1 MAADVVELFYVAL
14 PLAVLHALGMDSGDL
29 HVLSTVCSRVY
40 WLVVL
45 GRVVLLLV
53 ITVIIGGILMMRHQ
67 SWSIRKYL
75 RLSLL
80 DVADRSILT
89 FWSCR
94 IIIDKGGIDRSK
106 LSISL
111 HLNSLIPQDNSTLPF
126 RSLQINILGIMNN
139 LPKYPHSYLSTGTY
153 SYRLTFLSTGTISI
167 FFSGTISL

>member
-14 PLAVLHALGMDSGDL
+14 PLAVLHALGMHSGNL

-45 GRVVLLLV
+45 GRVLLLV

-75 RLSLL
+75 SLSFL

-94 IIIDKGGIDRSK
+94 IIIDKGRIDGPK

-111 HLNSLIPQDNSTLPF
+111 HLNSLIPQDNPALPF
-126 RSLQINILGIMNN
+126 RSLQINVLGIMNN
-139 LPKYPHSYLSTGTY
+139 LPKYSHSYLSTGTY

>member
-14 PLAVLHALGMDSGDL
+14 PLTVLYALGMDSGDL

-45 GRVVLLLV
+45 GRRVLLLV

-75 RLSLL
+75 SLSLL
-80 DVADRSILT
+80 DIADRSILT

-94 IIIDKGGIDRSK
+94 IIIDKGGIDGPK
-106 LSISL
+106 LSIRL
-111 HLNSLIPQDNSTLPF
+111 HLNSLIPQDNPALTF
-126 RSLQINILGIMNN
+126 RSLQIYVLGIMNN
-139 LPKYPHSYLSTGTY
+139 LPKYSHSYLSTGTY